1 MTPQPA
7 RQIFTLESVIRTFLV
22 FVLAA
27 SCIMVLLPFLG
38 ALTWAAIIA
47 ISVWPVF
54 ERLRR
59 RLGGRSTLASVV
71 VMTILSLCVIVPIAL
86 MGLGMV
92 NALPSMG
99 QMVSGASHFTLPDP
113 PRWIGTIPLAGNQ
126 LLALWHSAQTDLP
139 GLLAQSKPFLDDV
152 ASWLLRQGM
161 TLGKAV
167 IEVALALVIA
177 ALFLVAG
184 DKLWV
189 SFGRA
194 VVKIG
199 GEMQSDLP
207 EVIAQTVRSVT
218 TGVVGTALVQAILTV
233 IGLLIAGVPGAM
245 VMGFICFIIA
255 VAQMPTFLVW
265 APAVVWLAMTDQTG
279 MAIFLGLWGLLLVN
293 TIDNF
298 LKPYLISHGAGMP
311 LSLIFLGVLGGL
323 LSIGLLGLFIGPT
336 LLAVAYRLLR
346 HWLEEPVNTDQREL
360 DNGSSTGGTDVTP
373 SGE

>member
-1 MTPQPA
+1 MSQQPV
-7 RQIFTLESVIRTFLV
+7 RQFFTLESVIRTFLV

-27 SCIMVLLPFLG
+27 ACIMVLRPFLG

-59 RLGGRSTLASVV
+59 RLKGRTTLTAVLVISL
-71 VMTILSLCVIVPIAL
+71 LSLCVIVPIAL
-86 MGLGMV
+86 MGLGLV
-92 NALPSMG
+92 NALPSIG
-99 QMVSGASHFTLPDP
+99 QMLSGASSFSLPDP
-113 PRWIGTIPLAGNQ
+113 PSWLGTIPLVGDH
-126 LLALWHSAQTDLP
+126 LLKLWHSAQSDLP
-139 GLLAQSKPFLDDV
+139 GMLAQFKPFLDDG

-167 IEVALALVIA
+167 VEIVLALIIA

-184 DKLWV
+184 DKLWAGL
-189 SFGRA
+189 GRA

-199 GEMQSDLP
+199 GEVQGDLP
-207 EVIAQTVRSVT
+207 ELVAQTIRSVT

-233 IGLLIAGVPGAM
+233 IGVAIAGVPGAM
-245 VMGFICFIIA
+245 VIGFICFIVA

-265 APAVVWLAMTDQTG
+265 APAVAWLAMTGQTG

-323 LSIGLLGLFIGPT
+323 FSMGLLGLFIGPT

-346 HWLEEPVNTDQREL
+346 HWLGDPPEEKLIVVKTGDQG
-360 DNGSSTGGTDVTP
+360 GS
-373 SGE
+373 E